1 MDDLIPISCRIPK
14 HLARVGKTQQW
25 LADHAGISKQQLSD
39 YVNMRNLMGIIVAK
53 RISDLLHI
61 QIEDIYVW
69 ERQRSS

>member
-1 MDDLIPISCRIPK
+1 MDDLIPISCQIPK
-14 HLARVGKTQQW
+14 HLSRIGKTQQW